1 MIETVLEGDASVMP
15 MWVDLCNPTPEELS
29 LVAAQRAIP
38 RAALD
43 ESTAPLHLPKHERYG
58 GTTFVI
64 TRVFDDESAPEAHA
78 FFELTR
84 KLAIFLSDRMLITV
98 HRRALPCL
106 ESFKN
111 MVRNADSPI
120 YLQVVMLDMLLMG
133 VETFHEPLEQLE
145 LRIHA
150 FEAKFLE
157 EGGTGAQP
165 IDDWQEVFRTKVR
178 IQAFKRLLWHTHNAT
193 QKFVPRSAVNQPLAA
208 DLRER
213 IASLTFLAD
222 SLDSDLDNLLGVQL
236 SLAANRTNDVMR
248 LLTLFSAVFLPLTF
262 ITSVYGMNFRNM
274 PELDSPY
281 GYAGVWALMGVS
293 AVLVVAWIRKL
304 RLMR

>member
-1 MIETVLEGDASVMP
+1 MIETVLEGDASVTP
-15 MWVDLCNPTPEELS
+15 LWVDLCDPTPEELS

-38 RAALD
+38 RTAL
-43 ESTAPLHLPKHERYG
+43 EECTAPLHLPKHERYG
-58 GTTFVI
+58 ATTFVI
-64 TRVFDDESAPEAHA
+64 TRVYDEESAPQAHA

-84 KLAIFLSDRMLITV
+84 KLAIFLTDRLLITI
-98 HRRALPCL
+98 HRRDVPFL
-106 ESFKN
+106 EPFKN
-111 MVRNADSPI
+111 RVRSSAGPI
-120 YLQVVMLDMLLMG
+120 YLQVVMLDMLLLG

-150 FEAKFLE
+150 FEGKFLE
-157 EGGTGAQP
+157 DGGSGTQP

-178 IQAFKRLLWHTHNAT
+178 IQAFKRLLWHTHNAA
-193 QKFVPRSAVNQPLAA
+193 QKFVPRSAVNQPLAD

-213 IASLTFLAD
+213 IVSLSFLAD
-222 SLDSDLDNLLGVQL
+222 SLDSDLDTLLGVQL

-262 ITSVYGMNFRNM
+262 IAGVYGMNFRNM

-281 GYAGVWALMGVS
+281 GYAGVWVVMAVS
-293 AVLVVAWIRKL
+293 VVLILAWFRKL
-304 RLMR
+304 GFMR